1 MERKANTVVT
11 KETDYYYY
19 ENEDDQGKETTTKE
33 DNTYYYYYYE
43 EDEDTDKE
51 EVTSQDSQ
59 GGADS
64 DENGDSTNGV
74 NSPEISEGTTSTT
87 TTTEE
92 DTEYYYYYEEDEDS
106 STENTNGVTSSE
118 EIQNGNE
125 ETTITATDENG
136 ETANKE
142 TNEVTEEGT
151 EYYYYYEED
160 EGNGDGDGEDG
171 EQISEQSSEETTN
184 SKEVSESEEGQEYE
198 YYYEYYE
205 ENIDGETQS
214 KDIADVDEDG
224 EQNDENISAENS
236 STILD
241 GENSSIDVEYERKCQ
256 NYLEVNDIH
265 VSDISFTFAA
275 DIVSQ
280 NHDDVIK
287 ETREKLLDTLA
298 DHTLI
303 CRRRSLRNI
312 SRTLRDHHPGL
323 FQIRLLEDDNL
334 RHISD
339 CKSQSEVYRCS
350 IYKGTIRLA
359 SSKEISQKVE
369 IETLEHIMNFMNGVQ
384 NLDTNVQSSFYLG
397 PDIPLLSTTKVTNV
411 DHISIVAS
419 IVFLVT
425 YLGYAVHKS
434 RVSRARRDA
443 LMFDFA

>member
-19 ENEDDQGKETTTKE
+19 ENEDGQGKETTTKE

-43 EDEDTDKE
+43 EDEDADKKE
-51 EVTSQDSQ
+51 LTSQDSK
-59 GGADS
+59 GVADN
-64 DENGDSTNGV
+64 DENGDNVNGV
-74 NSPEISEGTTSTT
+74 NSFEETEGTTSTT

-106 STENTNGVTSSE
+106 STENKNGVISSE
-118 EIQNGNE
+118 ETQNGSE
-125 ETTITATDENG
+125 VMTTSATDENG
-136 ETANKE
+136 ETANEE
-142 TNEVTEEGT
+142 TNEVTEE
-151 EYYYYYEED
+151 D
-160 EGNGDGDGEDG
+160 EGNGGTKNNDGEDG
-171 EQISEQSSEETTN
+171 EQIAEQNIKESTN
-184 SKEVSESEEGQEYE
+184 SKEVPGSEEEQEEYE

-205 ENIDGETQS
+205 VKNDGETQS
-214 KDIADVDEDG
+214 KEITDAEKDD
-224 EQNDENISAENS
+224 EQNAEEISAES
-236 STILD
+236 PSIIID
-241 GENSSIDVEYERKCQ
+241 GENTSNDIQYERKCS

-265 VSDISFTFAA
+265 VSDVSFTFAA

-280 NHDDVIK
+280 KHDDVIN

-303 CRRRSLRNI
+303 CRKRSLRNI
-312 SRTLRDHHPGL
+312 SRTLRDHNHGL

-334 RHISD
+334 RHITD
-339 CKSQSEVYRCS
+339 CKSESDVSRCS

-359 SSKEISQKVE
+359 SSKEISKKLE

-397 PDIPLLSTTKVTNV
+397 PDIPKVSTTKATNI

-419 IVFLVT
+419 IVFLIT
-425 YLGYAVHKS
+425 YLAYAAHKN

>member
-92 DTEYYYYYEEDEDS
+92 D
-106 STENTNGVTSSE
+106 
-118 EIQNGNE
+118 
-125 ETTITATDENG
+125 
-136 ETANKE
+136 
-142 TNEVTEEGT
+142 T

-339 CKSQSEVYRCS
+339 CKSQSEVSRCS

-397 PDIPLLSTTKVTNV
+397 PDIPHTSTTKVTNV

-419 IVFLVT
+419 IVFLLT